1 MSTTNGDTEMTEA
14 ATAAGAEVN
23 GATQEFVHE
32 KQRLRLVWLTF
43 HTMTLKASLLTFSKL
58 PGATD
63 SAASFA
69 FEKEDHTLGNA
80 LRYIIMKK

>member
-1 MSTTNGDTEMTEA
+1 MSTQNGDTEMTEA
-14 ATAAGAEVN
+14 ATTAGAEVN
-23 GATQEFVHE
+23 GASEEFVHE
-32 KQRLRLVWLTF
+32 KQRLRLVWPCYY
-43 HTMTLKASLLTFSKL
+43 ADQSSSDVVQL